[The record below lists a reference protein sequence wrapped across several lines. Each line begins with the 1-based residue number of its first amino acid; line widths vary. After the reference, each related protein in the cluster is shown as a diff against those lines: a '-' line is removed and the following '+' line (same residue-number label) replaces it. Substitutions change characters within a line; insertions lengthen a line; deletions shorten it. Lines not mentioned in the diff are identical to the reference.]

1 MGLGLRLGLG
11 LPTATPPPPPDPTP
25 HQALKAAWQRKTKEA
40 TPEEVRVP
48 AADGWVVRYP

>member
-1 MGLGLRLGLG
+1 M
-11 LPTATPPPPPDPTP
+11 PTATPPPPPIPTP